1 MERITSRKNPL
12 CVHIKKLGASRGY
25 RTVSGEFLCDGLKL
39 LDEAV
44 NNGAVVKTVLTC
56 SELPFPL
63 PLETRVCFTSRDIID
78 SLSPLKNSQDT
89 LFVCR
94 MPDSGENRTSDTV
107 ECQKPDGNKCKML
120 DTDVSRTPD
129 GGSSFGT
136 ADSNDNINIGS
147 AILLDSLQDPGN
159 VGTIIRT
166 ADALGILEIMLYG
179 SYADLYNPKTIRAT
193 MGAIFRQKVTSVS
206 LDELKALIGSGVR
219 MLGAS
224 VGENCRDIAQI
235 DLNGSIIAIGSEGNG
250 LSEPILS
257 LCDELITIPISTG
270 CDSLNAATAASII
283 MWELVRCRL

>member
-12 CVHIKKLGASRGY
+12 CVHIKKLGASKSY
-25 RTVSGEFLCDGLKL
+25 RFASGEFLCDGLKL

-89 LFVCR
+89 LFVCQ
-94 MPDSGENRTSDTV
+94 MPDGGENRMS
-107 ECQKPDGNKCKML
+107 G
-120 DTDVSRTPD
+120 
-129 GGSSFGT
+129 
-136 ADSNDNINIGS
+136 AGS
-147 AILLDSLQDPGN
+147 AMLLDSLQDPGN

-166 ADALGILEIMLYG
+166 ADALGIFEVMLYG
-179 SYADLYNPKTIRAT
+179 SCADLYNPKTIRAT
-193 MGAIFRQKVTSVS
+193 MGAVFRQKVTSIS
-206 LDELKALIGSGVR
+206 LDELKSLVGSGVR
-219 MLGAS
+219 ILGAS
-224 VGENCRDIAQI
+224 VGEDCCDIARM
-235 DLNGSIIAIGSEGNG
+235 DLSGSIIAIGSEGNG

-257 LCDELITIPISTG
+257 LCDELITIPISPG